1 MDALEPV
8 ETMATADQT
17 IATLNK
23 ACVSR
28 HFEEIWNQGALDALG
43 NYYAADFSNFGM
55 LMDVDRIGQIVQ
67 AWRTAFPDLHYTIDA
82 LLAEDDQ
89 VVVHCTLSGTQ
100 RGPLPLRAWA
110 MLPVTGKQ
118 FAVKQMHIF
127 RLRDGKFVEH
137 SAVRDDLGMLEQL
150 GHVVPP
156 GRKGEFP
163 IQLPP
168 G

>member
-1 MDALEPV
+1 M
-8 ETMATADQT
+8 TTADQT
-17 IATLNK
+17 IAMRNK

-28 HFEEIWNQGALDALG
+28 HFEEIWNEGALDALG

-55 LMDVDRIGQIVQ
+55 LMDVDRVRQIVQ
-67 AWRTAFPDLHYTIDA
+67 GWRTAFPDLHYTVEA

-89 VVVHCTLSGTQ
+89 VVGHCSLSGTQ

-118 FAVKQMHIF
+118 FTVKQMHLF

-150 GHVVPP
+150 GHVAQPEQ
-156 GRKGEFP
+156 KGEFP
-163 IQLPP
+163 IELPP
-168 G
+168 GVDARAI